1 MPLCSGCQLLR
12 DRIFQ
17 VTNNIPGPRSE
28 KVEIHASYAEL
39 SACADSICE
48 LCMFF
53 RRECWYGFRLWKK
66 NSSRDIAEVIEGS
79 ISIQPGLRS
88 MGLPNMIRL
97 GHRAAGLECF
107 GSRASYKPPK
117 WTRDFLEIREA
128 NPPLERFLEKCKSWL
143 SDCLN
148 HHKGCGRRGTD
159 KSKFRSTRL
168 LDVGPQKQQSIRMV
182 LSKDLEESIE
192 ATYATLSYCWG
203 GTNDAART
211 TKENLENRLE
221 SIQVESLPQTLQDAI
236 AVTRGLG
243 IQYLWIDA
251 LCIIQ
256 GENGDWEKELLDM
269 GDMYGQSIVTIA
281 ASSASS
287 SNAGFLCRKNG
298 AYWPVRHHQ
307 PFGSR
312 PTEEYDDVFTLEAY
326 IPKWGDLDRSL
337 PLSNRGWVLQE
348 RMLASRTLS
357 WTDHGIFWLCGKEDH
372 SEYED
377 PCSVY
382 VIIATH

>member
-1 MPLCSGCQLLR
+1 MNKVCDLVQRWLNECNVHENCTPLDDTPMPTRVLTLVG
-12 DRIFQ
+12 DN
-17 VTNNIPGPRSE
+17 T
-28 KVEIHASYAEL
+28 
-39 SACADSICE
+39 
-48 LCMFF
+48 
-53 RRECWYGFRLWKK
+53 
-66 NSSRDIAEVIEGS
+66 
-79 ISIQPGLRS
+79 QPS
-88 MGLPNMIRL
+88 IRL
-97 GHRAAGLECF
+97 IESKGRQGRYLA
-107 GSRASYKPPK
+107 
-117 WTRDFLEIREA
+117 
-128 NPPLERFLEKCKSWL
+128 L
-143 SDCLN
+143 S
-148 HHKGCGRRGTD
+148 H
-159 KSKFRSTRL
+159 
-168 LDVGPQKQQSIRMV
+168 
-182 LSKDLEESIE
+182 
-192 ATYATLSYCWG
+192 CWG
-203 GTNDAART
+203 KAGKFPLRT
-211 TKENLENRLE
+211 TSENYQEHKSGILFKNLPKTF
-221 SIQVESLPQTLQDAI
+221 QDTVEFAQ
-236 AVTRGLG
+236 G
-243 IQYLWIDA
+243 IGIRYLWVDS